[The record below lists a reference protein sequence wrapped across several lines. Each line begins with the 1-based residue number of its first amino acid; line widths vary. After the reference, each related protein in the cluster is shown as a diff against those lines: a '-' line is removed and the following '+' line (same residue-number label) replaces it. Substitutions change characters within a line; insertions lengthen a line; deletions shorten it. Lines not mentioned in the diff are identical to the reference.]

1 MTSTKRAS
9 DYGGLRR
16 EPQMWEIV
24 HYLENNQEKK
34 KASQTDKQSL
44 LETTLS

>member
-16 EPQMWEIV
+16 EPQMCEIV
-24 HYLENNQEKK
+24 HYLKTTKK
-34 KASQTDKQSL
+34 SQASQTDKQSL

>member
-16 EPQMWEIV
+16 EPQIWEIV
-24 HYLENNQEKK
+24 HYLENNQEK

-44 LETTLS
+44 LETTPS